1 MSRIRRGDAGMGV
14 PAHQGKRPLTDA
26 RECRLTIFLV
36 HRPALVRL
44 AAAIVGCRIR
54 AEDVVQDSC
63 MRFVCDEAVATDALN
78 PAAYLQRMVRNLAFD
93 HVRRRGAESRAVSG
107 CAAACLLHPPTKSP
121 EDLSLCRQD
130 LRAACSAIGAMP
142 PRQRR
147 AFVLHRIYGL
157 TFREIGEQIGVSTA
171 TAHRLTRDALTQV
184 MASLEEQDS

>member
-1 MSRIRRGDAGMGV
+1 MTNARDSRLA
-14 PAHQGKRPLTDA
+14 
-26 RECRLTIFLV
+26 IFLA

-63 MRFVCDEAVATDALN
+63 MRFVCDEAVGTEALN

-93 HVRRRGAESRAVSG
+93 HVRRRGAETRAVSG
-107 CAAACLLHPPTKSP
+107 CAAACLLHPPTHTP

-157 TFREIGEQIGVSTA
+157 TFREIGEQLGVSTA
-171 TAHRLTRDALTQV
+171 TAHRLTRDALAQV
-184 MASLEEQDS
+184 MASLEDHDP